1 VKPRKIVVEERNEN
15 NEIVRQIVEKAKK
28 RKVTA
33 LKKAILKKRER
44 ELKRTQRNLQ
54 KSSAHIDIDANIAK
68 DDEDC
73 LSSGYVTIDE
83 NYENGTLVIKQLSKK
98 VQQPTNHEKH
108 NSHLLVSTKGLPYAA
123 IFKDFENAC
132 LKVEEDYSRRILK
145 IS

>member
-1 VKPRKIVVEERNEN
+1 MVEDRDGN

-44 ELKRTQRNLQ
+44 ELKRNQRNLH
-54 KSSAHIDIDANIAK
+54 KSSAHIDIDENIAK
-68 DDEDC
+68 DDEGY

-98 VQQPTNHEKH
+98 VQQPTNHE
-108 NSHLLVSTKGLPYAA
+108 
-123 IFKDFENAC
+123 
-132 LKVEEDYSRRILK
+132 
-145 IS
+145 

>member
-1 VKPRKIVVEERNEN
+1 MVEERDEN

-44 ELKRTQRNLQ
+44 ELKRNQRNLQ
-54 KSSAHIDIDANIAK
+54 KSSAHIDIDENIAK
-68 DDEDC
+68 DDEGY

-98 VQQPTNHEKH
+98 IQQPTNHE
-108 NSHLLVSTKGLPYAA
+108 
-123 IFKDFENAC
+123 
-132 LKVEEDYSRRILK
+132 
-145 IS
+145 